1 MQFPFKT
8 LVHLLMVQALFVM
21 GSIVGAE
28 SNPDNSECLVL
39 MPRDSSDLWL
49 SGTSTL
55 HRWECKAKEVQGALL
70 TNISGDRLREKVT
83 AYLNGEI
90 PQAEDGSE
98 MQVWLEVRPADL
110 DCDNARMH
118 RDLNRAVRADEY
130 PEIKY
135 WYTGIESAPTIVLG
149 DSGPELKVEV
159 SGDLFLAGETRKVAH
174 TATIRLIE
182 PAVVEVEGVLELD
195 MRDFD
200 IDPPTAL
207 LGLIRAHPELKVRYR
222 FEVPLKDR
230 SNGVESTVS
239 VPR

>member
-1 MQFPFKT
+1 
-8 LVHLLMVQALFVM
+8 M
-21 GSIVGAE
+21 GSIVSAE
-28 SNPDNSECLVL
+28 PNPDDSEYLVL
-39 MPRDSSDLWL
+39 MPRYPADLWL

-55 HRWECKAKEVQGALL
+55 HRWECMPKEVQGALL
-70 TNISGDRLREKVT
+70 TNISGDRLSEKVT

-98 MQVWLEVRPADL
+98 MQVWLEVRPSDL

-118 RDLNRAVRADEY
+118 RDLNGAVRADTY

-135 WYTGIESAPTIVLG
+135 WYTGIESAPKIVSG
-149 DSGPELKVEV
+149 DAGPELRIEV
-159 SGDLFLAGETRKVAH
+159 TGDLFLAGETRAVSH
-174 TATIRLIE
+174 TATIRLLE

-207 LGLIRAHPELKVRYR
+207 LGLIRAHPELKVSYR

-230 SNGVESTVS
+230 NGIESTVS
-239 VPR
+239 VQH